1 MTGGGQ
7 GARRLPGPQGARPP
21 ATASPSPVSLGR
33 VRRLPGPQGT
43 RRLLF
48 FVLLWTLALLLLGSV
63 VHATE
68 SSLAC
73 PDWPTCFGSMMP
85 EMTGGVFWEHLHR
98 LWAGALVLLF
108 AATAV
113 VARRAHPGRRDV
125 FWLGVGGLAQ
135 LVVQSLLGG
144 ATVIYKLPDALS
156 TAHLAMAFVFLLV
169 VVAMLERTGPGWTGA
184 ESDRRATRRMGVAG
198 TCAVFLQ
205 SVGGAVVR
213 HTDAG
218 VACPDVPLCLGW
230 LAPPLDHPLVAI
242 HFQHRALGVL
252 VVGLVLWHAW
262 RVLTRV
268 REPVAR
274 RLAAGMAVVVVSQML
289 LGFVS
294 VAQRLG
300 APWVSAHTLLAA
312 VLLTLAATA
321 AGRARAGGTGERPEP
336 SPGGDGSP

>member
-1 MTGGGQ
+1 MTGGAR
-7 GARRLPGPQGARPP
+7 GARRF
-21 ATASPSPVSLGR
+21 
-33 VRRLPGPQGT
+33 
-43 RRLLF
+43 LF

-85 EMTGGVFWEHLHR
+85 EMTGGVFWEHMHR

-108 AATAV
+108 AAAV
-113 VARRAHPGRRDV
+113 VLVRRAHPGRGDL
-125 FWLGVGGLAQ
+125 LGLGAVGLAQ

-144 ATVIYKLPDALS
+144 ATVIYKLPDAVS
-156 TAHLAMAFVFLLV
+156 TAHLAMAFAFLVV
-169 VVAMLERTGPGWTGA
+169 VVAMLERTGPGWTGT
-184 ESDRRATRRMGVAG
+184 ERDRRATRRMGVAG

-218 VACPDVPLCLGW
+218 VACPDVPLCLGR

-242 HFQHRALGVL
+242 HFQHRALGML
-252 VVGLVLWHAW
+252 VVGMVLWHAW
-262 RVLTRV
+262 RVLRRV
-268 REPVAR
+268 REPAAR

-321 AGRARAGGTGERPEP
+321 AGRARAGGAGRVGERPEP
-336 SPGGDGSP
+336 APAAGAP